1 MSRNTYDPFRVLARS
16 KLWHVEA
23 AITALPSMREFCLS
37 EAARCEQMVQRSFQT
52 PVLADMDAKDA
63 PRVRHLVASR

>member
-1 MSRNTYDPFRVLARS
+1 MSRNIYDPVRLLARS

-23 AITALPSMREFCLS
+23 AVAALPSMREFCLS

-52 PVLADMDAKDA
+52 PVLADMDEKAT
-63 PRVRHLVASR
+63 PRRFGA